1 MRPLYFY
8 QKDTSMTQK
17 TYFIADLHLTE
28 NRPDISAA
36 FFKFLESNILNQ
48 NVDALYI
55 LGDFFEVW
63 VGDDYVT
70 ELARNV
76 ATQLKAVSDSGI
88 PVYFIHGNRDFIL
101 REQYAELAGIT
112 LLDEQTV
119 IDLYGTP
126 TVILHG
132 DEMCT
137 QDVEYQKFRKKSR
150 GWWWPKLMLAMP
162 LWYRKKIARNA
173 REKSKLS
180 QADKPI
186 EVLDVVD
193 SAVLET
199 FDKHNV
205 KNMIHGH
212 THRPKVH
219 TYSLNGQTLTR
230 TVLGDWYEQGSYLV
244 VTPNG
249 QQLVHTPFM

>member
-8 QKDTSMTQK
+8 RKDIPMTQK

-48 NVDALYI
+48 DVDALYI

-70 ELARNV
+70 ELARSV
-76 ATQLKAVSDSGI
+76 ATKLKAINDSGI

-101 REQYAELAGIT
+101 REHYANLAGMT

-137 QDVEYQKFRKKSR
+137 QDIEYQKFRKKSR

-186 EVLDVVD
+186 EILDVVD
-193 SAVLET
+193 DAVLST
-199 FDKHNV
+199 FTKHKV
-205 KNMIHGH
+205 VNMIHGH
-212 THRPKVH
+212 THRPNIH
-219 TYSLNGQTLTR
+219 TYSLNEQTLTR
-230 TVLGDWYEQGSYLV
+230 TVLGDWYEQGSYLI
-244 VTPNG
+244 VTPQEQRLIN
-249 QQLVHTPFM
+249 TPFK